1 MKNLPIQLKAMLA
14 PIIIIA
20 LLAIIVVVL
29 FTRLSSVNHNI
40 LVITDD
46 LAPDTATSSSIM
58 REMYRKRLAVKNFL
72 QTSNDAS
79 LASFATA
86 ENELNSLI
94 ELAFEKIQNP
104 DRVALLNEISDLD
117 QQYNQAFYNQV
128 VANMNKRHELVNG
141 VLNVEGPKIEQVLT
155 QVMKSADR
163 DNDAAAAVKAGET
176 LRHLLLARLYVFRF
190 LTDNDQASYD
200 AVLAELDLSM
210 LETQK
215 LLAELQNPQRR
226 QLTQQAQTSIGIYE
240 EGFEQVAQA
249 IFDRNDAVEGILDMN
264 GPVIAQDTVKLTNSV
279 FESMDTQADSAK
291 DSIVLAETYLLL
303 LSIVAGVVGLLVSF
317 IVARGIVQPIIQAQ
331 SGLHEIAQGD
341 GDLTKRLVV
350 TGRDEVGRLAESFNQ
365 FITKLEGI
373 ISNVRQETGEVIHSA
388 QSVNST
394 AETTAAAI
402 VQQGD
407 EITQVASAI
416 NELEATAVDVASN
429 AANAANA
436 AHEGDVQSKMGSKVI
451 STISTDISQLAE
463 DMQKSADE
471 IGKLKSETVEIG
483 SVLDVIKNI
492 AEQTNLLALNA
503 AIEAARAG
511 EQGRGFAVVADE
523 VRSLAQKTQEST
535 QVIEQSI
542 TGLQS
547 QADSSVKMIE
557 GNRAS
562 MNSLVEDAK
571 GATEALAAITAS
583 VTAITDVNSM
593 IATAAE
599 EQTGVVSEVNTNVSN
614 IQGLSSANQDR
625 ASELNNAAS
634 ELVSVGERLSALV
647 NQFKVSA

>member
-46 LAPDTATSSSIM
+46 LAPDTVTSSSIM

-86 ENELNSLI
+86 ENELNRLI
-94 ELAFEKIQNP
+94 ELAFDEIQNP
-104 DRVALLNEISDLD
+104 DRVALLNDIADLD

-128 VANMNKRHELVNG
+128 VANMNKRHELVTG
-141 VLNVEGPKIEQVLT
+141 VLNVEGPKIEQALT
-155 QVMKSADR
+155 QVMQSADR

-176 LRHLLLARLYVFRF
+176 LRHVLLARLYVFRF
-190 LTDNDQASYD
+190 LTDNDQASYN

-226 QLTQQAQTSIGIYE
+226 QLTQQVQTSIGLYE
-240 EGFEQVAQA
+240 AGFAQVAKA
-249 IFDRNDAVEGILDMN
+249 IFERNDAVEGILDVN
-264 GPVIAQDTVKLTNSV
+264 GPIIAQDTIKLTNSV

-291 DSIVLAETYLLL
+291 ASIVSAETYLLM
-303 LSIVAGVVGLLVSF
+303 LSMVAGVIGLLISF
-317 IVARGIVQPIIQAQ
+317 LVARGIVQPIIQAQ
-331 SGLHEIAQGD
+331 LGLHDIAQGD
-341 GDLTKRLVV
+341 GDLTQRLVV
-350 TGRDEVGRLAESFNQ
+350 TGKDEVGQLAVSFNQ
-365 FITKLEGI
+365 FVNKLESI
-373 ISNVRQETGEVIHSA
+373 ISNVRQETGEVIQSA

-394 AETTAAAI
+394 AETTEAAI

-429 AANAANA
+429 AANAASA
-436 AHEGDVQSKMGSKVI
+436 AHEGDVQSKMGSEVI
-451 STISTDISQLAE
+451 SSISTDISQLAE

-471 IGKLKSETVEIG
+471 IAKLKSETVEIG

-562 MNSLVEDAK
+562 MSALVEDAL
-571 GATEALAAITAS
+571 GATKALAAITAS

-599 EQTGVVSEVNTNVSN
+599 EQTGVVSEVNSNVSN
-614 IQGLSSANQDR
+614 IQGLSSANQER
-625 ASELNNAAS
+625 ASQLNLAAS
-634 ELVSVGERLSALV
+634 NLVSVGERLSALV